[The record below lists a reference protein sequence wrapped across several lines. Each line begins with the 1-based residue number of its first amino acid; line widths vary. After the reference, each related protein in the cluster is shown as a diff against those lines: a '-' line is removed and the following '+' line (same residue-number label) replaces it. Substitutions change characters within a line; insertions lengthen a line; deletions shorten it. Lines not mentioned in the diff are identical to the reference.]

1 MAQRQ
6 RETWN
11 TESSE
16 ASADL
21 NDYFS
26 SPSLPSCAIQ
36 QPHFAPRSPD
46 GGVKSGNKNFL
57 GIGQNNSDCPQ
68 MEEAMDTKKNSYLAN
83 SFSSPDGSSAPDS
96 KEDNGNR
103 QHGALDKN
111 GKIPFL
117 TNDLNTSTL
126 DQRGYVVSENKPV
139 IKLEGVRVDLPNV
152 HRMLEPYSSNESNE
166 LGTPQ
171 NGVSENLK
179 KYDASR
185 VLVDT
190 TAPFESVKEAATKFG
205 GIADWKAQKTLI
217 TERRK
222 QVQFELKKAQEEIP
236 KYKEQHEAA
245 VAVKGQVLKE
255 LDYTKRLVEELKLSL
270 EKAETQEAQ
279 AKQDSELADL
289 RLKEMEK
296 GITNNSSVVAKTQLE
311 VAKERHAS
319 AVAELISVKQEL
331 DSMQR
336 RYVLLVHEKDIA
348 IRTAKES
355 VSASK
360 KLEKTVEDLTLELI
374 TTKELLESAHSAH
387 LEAEEQRIGAALAL
401 EQDKLNWEK
410 EMKQA
415 ESELQQ
421 LNEQLLATNDL
432 KSKLDRASSLL
443 VSLKV
448 ELALYMESKLNL
460 EVNSTRELNPIVQT
474 GDINETQTNV
484 QAALATTTKELE
496 EVRFNIENA
505 NDEVNCLRVAVSS
518 LKSELE
524 REKASLTTM
533 RQREGVASASVSS
546 LEAELTRINTEL
558 ELILIREKEA
568 REKLVELPK
577 ALQQA
582 AEEAD
587 QAKLIADLAREDL
600 RKAKEEA
607 EYAKA
612 GASTLETRLSATLKE
627 IEAAKASEKLA
638 ISAVKALEESEQASM
653 ECEDS
658 SNGVTLPIEEYYR
671 LSKKA
676 NEAEEIANK
685 KVISAIEQMKAAK
698 ESESRSLIQ
707 LEEANKRIK
716 EKKKAQ
722 RAAVDKA
729 KKARE
734 GKLGVEQELRT
745 WRADHEQQRRLGGIR
760 RSFSDSSNLVALGDT
775 ESIASEAGSQTRSPR
790 VHMARSNTTNAMPD
804 SERRPRS
811 FFPRIVTFLA
821 RKKVQS
827 LK

>member
-6 RETWN
+6 RESWN
-11 TESSE
+11 RESSE
-16 ASADL
+16 GSADL
-21 NDYFS
+21 KDEFS
-26 SPSLPSCAIQ
+26 SPSLPSCAIK

-46 GGVKSGNKNFL
+46 GGVKIGNKTFL
-57 GIGQNNSDCPQ
+57 GIGQKNSDCPQ
-68 MEEAMDTKKNSYLAN
+68 IEEAMDTEKNSYPVN
-83 SFSSPDGSSAPDS
+83 SFSSPDGSCAPDS
-96 KEDNGNR
+96 KEDNDNR

-111 GKIPFL
+111 DKIPFL

-139 IKLEGVRVDLPNV
+139 IKLEDIKVNLPSV
-152 HRMLEPYSSNESNE
+152 HRILAPYSSNESKE

-205 GIADWKAQKTLI
+205 GVANWKAQKTLI

-222 QVQFELKKAQEEIP
+222 HVQFELKKAQEEIP
-236 KYKEQHEAA
+236 KYKEQYEA
-245 VAVKGQVLKE
+245 VEAVKGQVLKE

-296 GITNNSSVVAKTQLE
+296 GITNNASVVAKTQLE

-331 DSMQR
+331 ESIQR
-336 RYVLLVHEKDIA
+336 RYVSLVHEKDIA

-410 EMKQA
+410 ELKQA

-421 LNEQLLATNDL
+421 LNEQLLVTNDL
-432 KSKLDRASSLL
+432 ESKLDRASSLL
-443 VSLKV
+443 VGLKV

-460 EVNSTRELNPIVQT
+460 EVNSTQELNPIVQT
-474 GDINETQTNV
+474 GDINETETNV
-484 QAALATTTKELE
+484 QTALATTTKELE

-505 NDEVNCLRVAVSS
+505 NDEVNCLRVAVSA

-533 RQREGVASASVSS
+533 RQREGLASASVSS

-587 QAKLIADLAREDL
+587 QAKLVANLAREDL

-607 EYAKA
+607 QHAKA
-612 GASTLETRLSATLKE
+612 GASTLETRLSAALKE

-653 ECEDS
+653 KCEDS
-658 SNGVTLPIEEYYR
+658 SNGVTLPIEEYYT

-729 KKARE
+729 KKAME

-745 WRADHEQQRRLGGIR
+745 WRADHVQQRKVGGIR

-775 ESIASEAGSQTRSPR
+775 VSIASEADSQTRSLR
-790 VHMARSNTTNAMPD
+790 VHMARSNTTNTTPD

-811 FFPRIVTFLA
+811 FFPRIVMFLA

>member
-1 MAQRQ
+1 HLLL
-6 RETWN
+6 
-11 TESSE
+11 S
-16 ASADL
+16 L
-21 NDYFS
+21 LLFS
-26 SPSLPSCAIQ
+26 Y
-36 QPHFAPRSPD
+36 R
-46 GGVKSGNKNFL
+46 
-57 GIGQNNSDCPQ
+57 GIGQKNSDCPQ
-68 MEEAMDTKKNSYLAN
+68 IEEAMDTEKNSYPVN
-83 SFSSPDGSSAPDS
+83 SFSSPDGSCAPDS
-96 KEDNGNR
+96 KEDNDNR

-111 GKIPFL
+111 DKIPFL

-139 IKLEGVRVDLPNV
+139 IKLEDIKVNLPSV
-152 HRMLEPYSSNESNE
+152 HRILAPYSSNESKE

-171 NGVSENLK
+171 NGVSDNLK

-205 GIADWKAQKTLI
+205 GVANWKAQKTLI

-222 QVQFELKKAQEEIP
+222 HVQFELKKAQEEIP
-236 KYKEQHEAA
+236 KYKEQYEA
-245 VAVKGQVLKE
+245 VEAVKGQVLKE

-296 GITNNSSVVAKTQLE
+296 GITNNASVVAKTQLE

-331 DSMQR
+331 ESIQR
-336 RYVLLVHEKDIA
+336 RYVSLVHEKDIA

-410 EMKQA
+410 ELKQA

-421 LNEQLLATNDL
+421 LNEQLLVTNDL
-432 KSKLDRASSLL
+432 ESKLDRASSLL
-443 VSLKV
+443 VGLKV

-460 EVNSTRELNPIVQT
+460 EVNSTQELNPIVQT
-474 GDINETQTNV
+474 GDINETETNV
-484 QAALATTTKELE
+484 QTALATTTKELE

-505 NDEVNCLRVAVSS
+505 NDEVNCLRVAVSA

-533 RQREGVASASVSS
+533 RQREGLASASVSS

-587 QAKLIADLAREDL
+587 QAKLVANLAREDL

-607 EYAKA
+607 QHAKA
-612 GASTLETRLSATLKE
+612 GASTLETRLSAALKE

-653 ECEDS
+653 KCEDS
-658 SNGVTLPIEEYYR
+658 SNGVTLPIEEYYT

-729 KKARE
+729 KKAME

-745 WRADHEQQRRLGGIR
+745 WRADHVQQRKVGGIR

-775 ESIASEAGSQTRSPR
+775 VSIASEADSQTRSLR
-790 VHMARSNTTNAMPD
+790 VHMARSNTTNTTPD

-811 FFPRIVTFLA
+811 FFPRIVMFLA

>member
-1 MAQRQ
+1 
-6 RETWN
+6 
-11 TESSE
+11 
-16 ASADL
+16 
-21 NDYFS
+21 
-26 SPSLPSCAIQ
+26 
-36 QPHFAPRSPD
+36 
-46 GGVKSGNKNFL
+46 
-57 GIGQNNSDCPQ
+57 
-68 MEEAMDTKKNSYLAN
+68 MEEEMDTKKNSYLVN
-83 SFSSPDGSSAPDS
+83 SFSSPDDSSAPDS

-117 TNDLNTSTL
+117 NNDLNTSTL
-126 DQRGYVVSENKPV
+126 DQSGSVVSENKPV
-139 IKLEGVRVDLPNV
+139 IKLEDVKVALPNV
-152 HRMLEPYSSNESNE
+152 RRILAPYSSIESKE

-171 NGVSENLK
+171 NGISENLK

-222 QVQFELKKAQEEIP
+222 QVQFELKKADEEIP
-236 KYKEQHEAA
+236 KYKEQYEAA
-245 VAVKGQVLKE
+245 EAVKGQVLKE

-270 EKAETQEAQ
+270 EKAETKEAQ

-331 DSMQR
+331 ESMQR
-336 RYVLLVHEKDIA
+336 RYVSLVHEKDIV

-360 KLEKTVEDLTLELI
+360 KLEKTLEDLTLELI
-374 TTKELLESAHSAH
+374 TTKELLESAHSTH

-410 EMKQA
+410 ELKHA
-415 ESELQQ
+415 ESESQQ

-460 EVNSTRELNPIVQT
+460 E
-474 GDINETQTNV
+474 
-484 QAALATTTKELE
+484 
-496 EVRFNIENA
+496 EVRFNIDNA

-524 REKASLTTM
+524 REKATLTTV
-533 RQREGVASASVSS
+533 RHREGMACASVSS

-568 REKLVELPK
+568 RGKLVELPK

-587 QAKLIADLAREDL
+587 QAKLVANLAREAL
-600 RKAKEEA
+600 RKAREEA
-607 EYAKA
+607 EHAKA
-612 GASTLETRLSATLKE
+612 GASTLETRLSAALKE

-653 ECEDS
+653 ECEYS

-707 LEEANKRIK
+707 LEKANKRIK

-722 RAAVDKA
+722 RAAVGKA
-729 KKARE
+729 KKAME

-745 WRADHEQQRRLGGIR
+745 WRADHEQQRQVGGIR

-811 FFPRIVTFLA
+811 FFPRVVMFLA

-827 LK
+827 WK

>member
-1 MAQRQ
+1 HLLL
-6 RETWN
+6 
-11 TESSE
+11 S
-16 ASADL
+16 L
-21 NDYFS
+21 LLFS
-26 SPSLPSCAIQ
+26 Y
-36 QPHFAPRSPD
+36 R
-46 GGVKSGNKNFL
+46 
-57 GIGQNNSDCPQ
+57 GIGQKNSDCPQ
-68 MEEAMDTKKNSYLAN
+68 IEEAMDTEKNSYPVN
-83 SFSSPDGSSAPDS
+83 SFSSPDGSCAPDS
-96 KEDNGNR
+96 KEDNDNR

-111 GKIPFL
+111 DKIPFL

-139 IKLEGVRVDLPNV
+139 IKLEDIKVNLPSV
-152 HRMLEPYSSNESNE
+152 HRILAPYSSNESKE

-171 NGVSENLK
+171 NGVSDNLK

-205 GIADWKAQKTLI
+205 GVANWKAQKTLI

-222 QVQFELKKAQEEIP
+222 HVQFELKKAQEEIP
-236 KYKEQHEAA
+236 KYKEQYEA
-245 VAVKGQVLKE
+245 VEAVKGQVLKE

-296 GITNNSSVVAKTQLE
+296 GITNNASVVAKTQLE

-331 DSMQR
+331 ESIQR
-336 RYVLLVHEKDIA
+336 RYVSLVHEKDIA

-387 LEAEEQRIGAALAL
+387 LEAEEQIIGAALAL

-410 EMKQA
+410 ELKQA

-421 LNEQLLATNDL
+421 LNEQLLVTNDL
-432 KSKLDRASSLL
+432 ESKLDRASSLL
-443 VSLKV
+443 VGLKV

-460 EVNSTRELNPIVQT
+460 EVNSTQELNPIVQT
-474 GDINETQTNV
+474 GDINETETNV
-484 QAALATTTKELE
+484 QTALATTTKELE

-505 NDEVNCLRVAVSS
+505 NDEVNCLRVAVSA

-533 RQREGVASASVSS
+533 RQREGLASASVSS

-587 QAKLIADLAREDL
+587 QAKLVANLAREDL

-607 EYAKA
+607 QHAKA
-612 GASTLETRLSATLKE
+612 GASTLETRLSAALKE

-653 ECEDS
+653 KCEDS
-658 SNGVTLPIEEYYR
+658 SNGVTLPIEEYYT

-729 KKARE
+729 KKAME

-745 WRADHEQQRRLGGIR
+745 WRADHVQQRKVGGIR

-775 ESIASEAGSQTRSPR
+775 VSIASEADSQTRSLR
-790 VHMARSNTTNAMPD
+790 VHMARSNTTNTTPD

-811 FFPRIVTFLA
+811 FFPRIVMFLA